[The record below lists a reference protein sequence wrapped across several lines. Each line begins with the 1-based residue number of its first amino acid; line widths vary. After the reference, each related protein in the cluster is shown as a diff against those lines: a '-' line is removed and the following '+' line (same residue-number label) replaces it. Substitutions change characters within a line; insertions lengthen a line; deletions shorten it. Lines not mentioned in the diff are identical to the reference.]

1 MFKGTELERTLT
13 SSGPLSYGKASDIR
27 AFKATLEKL
36 TKDFP
41 KTEEG
46 QVAQGMIA
54 YLEQREL
61 QLASGQTEKTDTTIQ
76 GDDSQIISK
85 VAYNKPEGEHLF
97 ILLVP
102 KRTDINQQS
111 FNIVSFNVDYFI
123 EADLQIK
130 NQPLNDFVEI
140 ITVTGF
146 KDEKIATKYYN
157 LIIKNENVF
166 NLLKKDE
173 YQTFVISIENFGTF
187 LNDKSVTD
195 YLKFFRSNYSIDN

>member
-1 MFKGTELERTLT
+1 MEY
-13 SSGPLSYGKASDIR
+13 S
-27 AFKATLEKL
+27 
-36 TKDFP
+36 
-41 KTEEG
+41 
-46 QVAQGMIA
+46 
-54 YLEQREL
+54 
-61 QLASGQTEKTDTTIQ
+61 
-76 GDDSQIISK
+76 
-85 VAYNKPEGEHLF
+85 KPEGEHLF

-102 KRTDINQQS
+102 KRTDINQQN

-123 EADLQIK
+123 EADLLVK

-157 LIIKNENVF
+157 LIIKNETVF
-166 NLLKKDE
+166 NLLRKDE